1 MEPPLRVSLPHAS
14 VAQWRERLASD
25 QEVVGSSPAGGATAR
40 PRPYNGPMDTVLA
53 GGVGAARF
61 LQGLVQVV
69 DPASVTVIS
78 NVADD
83 VEMFG
88 LHVAPDTDI
97 VIYSL
102 AGAVN
107 PETGWGLQGDTFAV
121 VDALRRFGY
130 GRWFNLGDRDLATA
144 VHRTRLLREG
154 RPMHEIVAELAR
166 AFGVASAILPVTNE
180 RVATRIVAADGD
192 ELEFQDYMVRRR
204 AEPDVAGVRFAG
216 AENATPAPGVLDA
229 IREADRLIIA
239 PSNPFVSIG
248 PILAVPGVREAV
260 LRSRARRLAISP
272 IVGGEAIKGPAAS
285 MLASLGHEVSAVG
298 VAAIYRDLIDVMVID
313 EQDRALA
320 PQVEALGLDCAVT
333 DTMMTSPERK
343 AALARFLA
351 DR

>member
-1 MEPPLRVSLPHAS
+1 
-14 VAQWRERLASD
+14 
-25 QEVVGSSPAGGATAR
+25 
-40 PRPYNGPMDTVLA
+40 MDTVLA

-61 LQGLVQVV
+61 LQGLVRVV
-69 DPASVTVIS
+69 EPDSVTVVS

-88 LHVAPDTDI
+88 LHVSPDTDI

-102 AGAVN
+102 AGLIN
-107 PETGWGLQGDTFAV
+107 PETGWGLEGDTFAV

-154 RPMHEIVAELAR
+154 RPMHEIVAELAQ
-166 AFGVASAILPVTNE
+166 AFGVATAILPVTNE
-180 RVATRIVAADGD
+180 RVATHVLTADG
-192 ELEFQDYMVRRR
+192 EIAFQDYMVRL
-204 AEPDVAGVRFAG
+204 ATEPDVTGVRFAG
-216 AENATPAPGVLDA
+216 AGEAAPAPGVLDA
-229 IREADRLIIA
+229 IRGADRLIIA

-260 LRSRARRLAISP
+260 TGSRARRIAVSP
-272 IVGGEAIKGPAAS
+272 IVGGEAIKGPAAK
-285 MLASLGHEVSAVG
+285 MLASLGHEVSAAG

-320 PQVEALGLDCAVT
+320 PRIEALGLACAVT
-333 DTMMTSPERK
+333 DTMMTTPERK
-343 AALARFLA
+343 AELAAFVRDL
-351 DR
+351 